1 LNQAYKLGK
10 KMKKIISI
18 LLVLFTVSL
27 SAKEQRVVI
36 FDVTDVVQK
45 GIGCEV
51 VGQSAYGFKF
61 QENYRTASNNKF
73 KKGDLATVQRKYIIF
88 EPKAK
93 CPSLDKTKI
102 FYADGLKVSCKVTRI
117 AREVD
122 TYESSLLQGGGDC
135 TALTIKSNLKE
146 LKEVEDYLKSY
157 GD

>member
-1 LNQAYKLGK
+1 
-10 KMKKIISI
+10 MKKIISI

-27 SAKEQRVVI
+27 SAKEERIVV

-61 QENYRTASNNKF
+61 QENYRTASNDKF

-93 CPSLDKTKI
+93 CPSLDKTRI

-135 TALTIKSNLKE
+135 SAIKTKNNLKE
-146 LKEVEDYLKSY
+146 LKDVEDFLKSY

>member
-1 LNQAYKLGK
+1 
-10 KMKKIISI
+10 MKKIISI

-27 SAKEQRVVI
+27 SAKEERIVV

-61 QENYRTASNNKF
+61 QENYRTASNDKF
-73 KKGDLATVQRKYIIF
+73 KKGDLATVQRKYIII

-135 TALTIKSNLKE
+135 SAIKTKNNLKE
-146 LKEVEDYLKSY
+146 LKDVEDFLKSY

>member
-1 LNQAYKLGK
+1 
-10 KMKKIISI
+10 MKKIISI
-18 LLVLFTVSL
+18 LLVLFTMSL
-27 SAKEQRVVI
+27 SARSERIVV

-45 GIGCEV
+45 PIGCEV
-51 VGQSAYGFKF
+51 VGESAYGYKFK
-61 QENYRTASNNKF
+61 ENYRTASNDKF
-73 KKGDLATVQRKYIIF
+73 KKGDLATVQRKYVIF

-93 CPSLDKTKI
+93 CPSLDRSRI
-102 FYADGLKVSCKVTRI
+102 FYEDGLKVSCKVTRI

-135 TALTIKSNLKE
+135 TSLKIKSNLKE